1 MSSSPR
7 SVGWPTQLGAL
18 VVVFVIA
25 IPFLW
30 MVSTSLKSP
39 AEISL
44 RDPTLIP
51 NQPDLDNYVRVLVD
65 AQFGRYFVNTLLV
78 TTATTAI
85 SVAFAT
91 LAGYAFARFKL
102 RAGKPLLLGI
112 LATQMFPGILLA
124 IPLYV
129 LLQTL
134 GLIDTLN
141 GLVLVY
147 TSFALPFGVWM
158 MRNYFL
164 TVPRELE
171 DAALVDGCSRL
182 GALWRVAL
190 PVVAPGVTATAIFTS
205 ILAWNEFLY
214 ANTFINTA
222 AHRTLSI
229 ALQSLIGE
237 FTTDWGQLMAGAVVT
252 TLPIV
257 LLFFLVQRNL
267 TQGLAAGSVKG

>member
-1 MSSSPR
+1 MSSNPR
-7 SVGWPTQLGAL
+7 TTGWALQLGAL
-18 VVVFVIA
+18 VVVLLIA
-25 IPFLW
+25 VPFLW
-30 MVSTSLKSP
+30 MVSTSLKAP

-51 NQPDLDNYVRVLVD
+51 RQPDLDNYVRVIVD
-65 AQFGRYFVNTLLV
+65 AHFGRYFLNTLIV
-78 TTATTAI
+78 TAATTLI

-91 LAGYAFARFKL
+91 LAGYSFARLKL
-102 RAGKPLLLGI
+102 RGGKPLLLGI

-134 GLIDTLN
+134 GLIDTLG

-182 GALWRVAL
+182 GALWLVAL

-222 AHRTLSI
+222 ANRTLSI

-257 LLFFLVQRNL
+257 LLFFVIQRNL